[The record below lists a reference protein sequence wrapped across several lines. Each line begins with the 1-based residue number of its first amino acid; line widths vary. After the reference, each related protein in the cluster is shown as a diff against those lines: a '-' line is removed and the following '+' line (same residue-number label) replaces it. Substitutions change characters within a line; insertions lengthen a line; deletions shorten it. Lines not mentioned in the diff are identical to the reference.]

1 MAKHI
6 EQVAGTFTPYTELM
20 NFLGSEAKHITK
32 IGLQLPG
39 GSYAII
45 DGKEF
50 EIGKTGILEFEDVQ
64 ISSVKFR
71 SHNANTRQQM
81 YVIMDCVY
89 DDAE

>member
-6 EQVAGTFTPYTELM
+6 KQVAGIFTPYTELM
-20 NFLGSEAKHITK
+20 NFLGSKAKYITK
-32 IGLQLPG
+32 IGIQLPS

-45 DGKEF
+45 DGVEF
-50 EIGKTGILEFEDVQ
+50 EIGKTGILEFEDTK

-71 SHNANTRQQM
+71 SHNPNTRQQM

-89 DDAE
+89 DDVE